1 MTWEI
6 IYLPEACEDLAELDG
21 GTRILVL
28 KAIKKTQTNPLPANE
43 GGYGKPLGNRGNRNL
58 TGLLK
63 TKIKSSG
70 IRIVY
75 KLIRRED
82 KMLII
87 VIGVRADEKVYDA
100 AAKRIEKHNL

>member
-6 IYLPEACEDLAELDG
+6 NYLPEACEDLAELDG

-43 GGYGKPLGNRGNRNL
+43 GGYEKPLGNKGNRNL

-63 TKIKSSG
+63 IKLKSSG
-70 IRIVY
+70 IRIIY
-75 KLIRRED
+75 KLLRQED
-82 KMLII
+82 KMLIF
-87 VIGVRADEKVYDA
+87 VIGIREDEKVYDA
-100 AAKRIEKHNL
+100 AERRIEKHNL

>member
-1 MTWEI
+1 MIWGI
-6 IYLPEACEDLAELDG
+6 NYLPEADEDLAKLDS
-21 GTRILVL
+21 GTRILVR

-43 GGYGKPLGNRGNRNL
+43 GGYGKPLGNKGNRNL

-63 TKIKSSG
+63 IKLKNSG

-75 KLIRRED
+75 KLVRQED

-87 VIGVRADEKVYDA
+87 VIGLRENEKVYDTA
-100 AAKRIEKHNL
+100 ARRIEKHNL